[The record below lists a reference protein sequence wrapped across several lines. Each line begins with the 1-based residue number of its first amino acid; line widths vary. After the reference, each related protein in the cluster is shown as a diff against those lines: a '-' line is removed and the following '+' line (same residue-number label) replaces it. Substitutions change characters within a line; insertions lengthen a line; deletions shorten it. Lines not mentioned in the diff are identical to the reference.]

1 MLSANNAQKSNTIS
15 TTNFDLPSL
24 HLLRNEIDTALKN
37 TEKNL
42 SQFND
47 DVSKAPLLLD
57 SIEVLQQITSVLNLI
72 SLCGGSDLAAAI
84 AAGLQRLYDTEGN
97 TDDELILDISEG
109 VMTLGRYIEF
119 VLLKETLEP
128 SLLIPVI
135 NRINQSTGRELVS
148 EESFSVYGHS
158 SISIANP
165 EQNYQPLSR
174 LNLDI
179 QLLSTAYR
187 AGLEVA
193 LSNTDGVL
201 SEQDKLKLSSM
212 AQACVIPAK
221 QSDCLFW
228 QAAAAATKDLA
239 SLLPL
244 TNPQK
249 RTLIYLEQQ
258 FHDYLPATDRRFAD
272 LVSLACQREHELA
285 QSLKQQYVGN
295 RLDEQQIAAMKRFL
309 FGPNREVTDT
319 LNELIQT
326 EISSIKEQVD
336 TFARADDH
344 NPSDSD
350 AQKIAQKLTH
360 LSSVLTLLDLP
371 NASRA
376 LAGAAKQVEAWQ
388 TPTPEDFDTLLAE
401 MMIAENAAIQMAKSH
416 TPGAITL
423 PLHDPHIS
431 LYQLDTAYE
440 TLIKQSRVALAN
452 VEQTFNAYAVASND
466 AKDFASIQDCSEA
479 IQQVSGAL
487 RFLGLKDA
495 ANLLAKLTDFMTTNL
510 PAVVAA
516 NSDGIIEI
524 SVLNYIANILMAV
537 DYKLQGLENTQPVG
551 THAMKVGH
559 HSLNKLL
566 AAA

>member
-1 MLSANNAQKSNTIS
+1 MLSANNTSQSNTVS

-37 TEKNL
+37 AETHL

-47 DVSKAPLLLD
+47 DTSKAPLLLD
-57 SIEVLQQITSVLNLI
+57 SIEVLEQITSVLRLI
-72 SLCGGSDLAAAI
+72 SLSGGSDLAASI
-84 AAGLQRLYDTEGN
+84 AAGIQVLYDTQDS
-97 TDDELILDISEG
+97 TDDGLILDISEG
-109 VMTLGRYIEF
+109 IMTLDRYIEF

-128 SLLIPVI
+128 NLLIPVI
-135 NRINQSTGRELVS
+135 NRINQATGRKLVD
-148 EESFSVYGHS
+148 EDSFSVYGHS

-165 EQNYQPLSR
+165 EQNYRPLSS

-193 LSNTDGVL
+193 LTNTDGVI
-201 SEQDKLKLSSM
+201 SEQDKLRLSSM
-212 AQACVIPAK
+212 AQACAIPARE
-221 QSDCLFW
+221 SDCLFW
-228 QAAAAATKDLA
+228 QAAEAATKDIA

-285 QSLKQQYVGN
+285 QSLKDQYVGN
-295 RLDEQQIAAMKRFL
+295 RLDEEQVAAMKRFL

-319 LNELIQT
+319 LNDLIQA
-326 EISSIKEQVD
+326 EISTIKEQVD
-336 TFARADDH
+336 TFARADTQ

-350 AQKIAQKLTH
+350 AQKISQKLTN

-376 LAGAAKQVEAWQ
+376 LAGAAKQVQAWK
-388 TPTPEDFDTLLAE
+388 TPTPEDFDVLLAE
-401 MMIAENAAIQMAKSH
+401 MMIAENAAIQLAKSH

-423 PLHDPHIS
+423 PLHNPHIS
-431 LYQLDTAYE
+431 LYQLDTSYE
-440 TLIKQSRVALAN
+440 TLIKQSRLALAN
-452 VEQTFNAYAVASND
+452 IEQTFNSYATAD
-466 AKDFASIQDCSEA
+466 DETKDLASIQNSSEA
-479 IQQVSGAL
+479 MHQVSGAMH
-487 RFLGLKDA
+487 FLGLKDS
-495 ANLLAKLTDFMTTNL
+495 ANMLAKLANFMNTSL
-510 PAVVAA
+510 PTVAA
-516 NSDGIIEI
+516 NNNGIIEV

-551 THAMKVGH
+551 AHAMKVGH